1 MIFNITSKG
10 SYSDAETIPPFTIEV
25 ELTDTVWN
33 LRKTIEAKLNE
44 KPLWSRYCI
53 DANGG
58 GSASIV
64 FTGTNIK
71 AINSSQYQI
80 SLEEAGFSADKCNLC
95 LVGLTLYRSPWGDE

>member
-1 MIFNITSKG
+1 MD
-10 SYSDAETIPPFTIEV
+10 SYSDAETILPFTV
-25 ELTDTVWN
+25 EEDLTDTVWN
-33 LRKTIEAKLNE
+33 LRKKIEAKLNE
-44 KPLWSRYCI
+44 KPLWARYCI

-80 SLEEAGFSADKCNLC
+80 SLEQAGFSEDKCNLC
-95 LVGLTLYRSPWGDE
+95 LIDLTLYRSPWGDE